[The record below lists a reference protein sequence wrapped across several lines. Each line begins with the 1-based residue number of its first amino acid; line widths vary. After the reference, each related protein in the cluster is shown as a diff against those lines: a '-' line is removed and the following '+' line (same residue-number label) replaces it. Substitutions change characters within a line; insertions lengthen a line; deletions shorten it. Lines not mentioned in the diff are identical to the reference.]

1 MFADILSL
9 VELPIFPNSI
19 RLRVL
24 FHYFSD
30 VATFQTKTSQFSLPL
45 KWMHT
50 IFIRRINRNATKLL
64 CKFVVEYVC
73 SYVNDPG
80 LWICLKIQSK
90 TFRFFIEK

>member
-45 KWMHT
+45 KWMHNFYSSNQPKCNQ
-50 IFIRRINRNATKLL
+50 IAVQMCGRI
-64 CKFVVEYVC
+64 CV
-73 SYVNDPG
+73 
-80 LWICLKIQSK
+80 
-90 TFRFFIEK
+90 